1 MPPSDQD
8 VLHPTSNTLSRSLSG
23 QISRKIGERILDGQL
38 EPGQLL
44 PDENALCDEFGVSR
58 TAVREAVK
66 MLVAKGLLEVRQRIG
81 TRVQDVGNWQMLDR
95 DVLMWH
101 QSLTIE
107 DERLISLM
115 ELRQSIEPDAAF
127 YAANRRSKVQLQ
139 AILDAVDQM
148 EAHTSENSEY
158 VLADARFHIAVLR
171 STKNR
176 YLEALENAIFA
187 GLMLSI
193 RLTNPEER
201 MNRDSIPLHRA
212 IAQAIEAQD
221 ADAAYEGMK
230 EHLADA
236 AKRLSKVVKLAP
248 GR

>member
-1 MPPSDQD
+1 MATSDAD
-8 VLHPTSNTLSRSLSG
+8 ILIPTSNTLSRSLSG
-23 QISRKIGERILDGQL
+23 QISRKLGERILGGEFL
-38 EPGQLL
+38 PGQLL
-44 PDENALCDEFGVSR
+44 PDENALCEEFGVSR

-81 TRVQDVGNWQMLDR
+81 TRVQDVNQWQMLDR

-115 ELRQSIEPDAAF
+115 ELRQSIEPDAAY
-127 YAANRRSKVQLQ
+127 YAANRRSDAQLA
-139 AILDAVDQM
+139 AILGACDQM
-148 EAHTSENSEY
+148 QTHTAENSEY

-171 STKNR
+171 AANNR

-193 RLTNPEER
+193 RLTNPDER
-201 MNRDSIPLHRA
+201 MNRTSVPLHRA
-212 IAQAIEAQD
+212 IAEAIQAQD
-221 ADAAYEGMK
+221 GDAAYDRMK

-236 AKRLSKVVKLAP
+236 AARLSKVVKFDP
-248 GR
+248 QV

>member
-1 MPPSDQD
+1 MPASESD
-8 VLHPTSNTLSRSLSG
+8 VLIPTSNTLSRSLSG
-23 QISRKIGERILDGQL
+23 QISRKLGERILDGQL
-38 EPGQLL
+38 QPGQLL
-44 PDENALCDEFGVSR
+44 PDENALCEEFGVSR

-81 TRVQDVGNWQMLDR
+81 TRVQDVGHWQMLDR

-127 YAANRRSKVQLQ
+127 HAATRRSETQMA
-139 AILDAVDQM
+139 AIRDAVAQM
-148 EAHTSENSEY
+148 EAHAGENSEY
-158 VLADARFHIAVLR
+158 VLSDARFHIAVLR
-171 STKNR
+171 ATNNR
-176 YLEALENAIFA
+176 YLLALENAIFA

-193 RLTNPEER
+193 RLTNPDER
-201 MNRDSIPLHRA
+201 LNRKSVPLHRA
-212 IAQAIEAQD
+212 IAEAIEAQD
-221 ADAAYEGMK
+221 AEAAHARMK

-236 AKRLSKVVKLAP
+236 AARLSEVVKLDA
-248 GR
+248 G

>member
-1 MPPSDQD
+1 MPSSDQD
-8 VLHPTSNTLSRSLSG
+8 VLIPTSNTLSRSLSG
-23 QISRKIGERILDGQL
+23 QISRKLGERILDGQL
-38 EPGQLL
+38 QPGQLL
-44 PDENALCDEFGVSR
+44 PDENALCEEFGVSR

-115 ELRQSIEPDAAF
+115 ELRQSIEPDAAY
-127 YAANRRSKVQLQ
+127 YAANRRSEAQLK

-148 EAHTSENSEY
+148 QASTRENSEY

-171 STKNR
+171 ATNNR

-193 RLTNPEER
+193 RLTNPEESL
-201 MNRDSIPLHRA
+201 NRKSVPLHRA
-212 IAQAIEAQD
+212 IAEAIAAQD
-221 ADAAYEGMK
+221 ADAAYSGMK
-230 EHLADA
+230 NHLADA
-236 AKRLSKVVKLAP
+236 AARLSKVVKLDP
-248 GR
+248 SR

>member
-1 MPPSDQD
+1 MTTPEADLLIPS
-8 VLHPTSNTLSRSLSG
+8 SNTLSRSLSG

-38 EPGQLL
+38 EPGQML
-44 PDENALCDEFGVSR
+44 PDENALCQEFAVSR
-58 TAVREAVK
+58 TVVREAVK

-81 TRVQDVGNWQMLDR
+81 TRVQDFRHWQMLDR

-107 DERLISLM
+107 DERLINLM

-127 YAANRRSKVQLQ
+127 HAATRRTEAQLD
-139 AILDAVDQM
+139 AILGACDQM
-148 EAHTSENSEY
+148 ETHAGENSAY

-171 STKNR
+171 AADNR
-176 YLEALENAIFA
+176 YLDALENAIFA

-193 RLTNPEER
+193 RLTNPDER
-201 MNRDSIPLHRA
+201 LNRKSIPLHRA
-212 IAQAIEAQD
+212 IADAIKDKQAEA
-221 ADAAYEGMK
+221 ARECMK

-236 AKRLSKVVKLAP
+236 STRLAKVVKMNRAD
-248 GR
+248 

>member
-8 VLHPTSNTLSRSLSG
+8 VLIPTSNTLSRSLSG
-23 QISRKIGERILDGQL
+23 QISRQLGERILDGQL
-38 EPGQLL
+38 LPGQLL
-44 PDENALCDEFGVSR
+44 PDENALCEEFGVSR

-81 TRVQDVGNWQMLDR
+81 TRVQDVRHWQMLDR

-127 YAANRRSKVQLQ
+127 YAASRRSEAQLK
-139 AILDAVDQM
+139 AILDAVDKMQ
-148 EAHTSENSEY
+148 AHTGENSKY
-158 VLADARFHIAVLR
+158 VLADAGFHIAVLR
-171 STKNR
+171 ATNNR

-201 MNRDSIPLHRA
+201 MNRASVPLHRA
-212 IAQAIEAQD
+212 IADAIKAQD
-221 ADAAYEGMK
+221 AEAAYAGMK
-230 EHLADA
+230 DHLADA
-236 AKRLSKVVKLAP
+236 AARLSQVVKTDP

>member
-1 MPPSDQD
+1 MPASDTD
-8 VLHPTSNTLSRSLSG
+8 VLNPASATLSRSLSG
-23 QISRKIGERILDGQL
+23 QISRKLGERILDGQL
-38 EPGQLL
+38 LPGQLL
-44 PDENALCDEFGVSR
+44 PDEKALCDEFGVSR

-81 TRVQDVGNWQMLDR
+81 TRVQDVSHWQMLDR

-115 ELRQSIEPDAAF
+115 ELRQSIEPDAAY
-127 YAANRRSKVQLQ
+127 YAASRRSAAQLA
-139 AILDAVDQM
+139 AIRDAVDQM
-148 EAHTSENSEY
+148 QAHTGENSEY

-171 STKNR
+171 ATNNR

-201 MNRDSIPLHRA
+201 LNRQSVPLHRA
-212 IAQAIEAQD
+212 IAEAIEAQD
-221 ADAAYEGMK
+221 AEAAYDRMK
-230 EHLADA
+230 DHLADA
-236 AKRLSKVVKLAP
+236 AKRLSAVVKLDPPA
-248 GR
+248 